1 VGFQHSFA
9 DEMAKFQKYSTAPKV
24 GPLMEQNDTVQRFQM
39 VELVHKTAK
48 QRAEEAQPHDCREL
62 QRDAFERG
70 RQAGIDEG
78 RAQCQAQV
86 EEEVKK
92 ALRLANQIGRARVM
106 ALEEHERDIVEVALA
121 ISKKILLRE
130 IEIDKELVVR
140 QVRQVLGLLPD
151 KTLVTL
157 KVHPQDFMI
166 LEPLQ
171 HTLRPEWGD
180 GDHLVLEAY
189 EDVDPGG
196 CLVEQAGLLF
206 DARLTQQL
214 ALVASEF
221 GLESPRS

>member
-1 VGFQHSFA
+1 MGH
-9 DEMAKFQKYSTAPKV
+9 DE
-24 GPLMEQNDTVQRFQM
+24 TVKSFQM
-39 VELVHKTAK
+39 VELVYKSAK
-48 QRAEEAQPHDCREL
+48 QRAEEAQPHDCTEL

-70 RQAGIDEG
+70 RQAGIEEG

-86 EEEVKK
+86 DEELKK
-92 ALRLANQIGRARVM
+92 VLRLANHIGRARVA

-121 ISKKILLRE
+121 ITRKIMLRE
-130 IEIDKELVVR
+130 IEVDKELVVR
-140 QVRQVLGLLPD
+140 QVRQVLKLLPA
-151 KTLVTL
+151 KALVTL
-157 KVHPQDFMI
+157 KVHPQDFST

-171 HTLRPEWGD
+171 LTLREEFTD

-214 ALVASEF
+214 AIVAREF
-221 GLESPRS
+221 GLESSQS

>member
-1 VGFQHSFA
+1 
-9 DEMAKFQKYSTAPKV
+9 
-24 GPLMEQNDTVQRFQM
+24 MEQDQTVQRFQM
-39 VELVHKTAK
+39 VELVHKSAK
-48 QRAEEAQPHDCREL
+48 QRAEETQPHDCREL
-62 QRDAFERG
+62 QQDAFERG
-70 RQAGIDEG
+70 RQAGIAEG

-92 ALRLANQIGRARVM
+92 ALRLANQIGRARVI
-106 ALEEHERDIVEVALA
+106 ALEEHERDIMEVALA
-121 ISKKILLRE
+121 ICKKILLRE
-130 IEIDKELVVR
+130 CEIDKELVVR

-157 KVHPQDFMI
+157 KVHPQDFKT

-171 HTLRPEWGD
+171 HTLRPEWAD
-180 GDHLVLEAY
+180 GDHLAIEPFD
-189 EDVDPGG
+189 EVDPGG

-221 GLESPRS
+221 GLETPRS

>member
-1 VGFQHSFA
+1 
-9 DEMAKFQKYSTAPKV
+9 
-24 GPLMEQNDTVQRFQM
+24 MEQDDTVKRFQM
-39 VELVHKTAK
+39 VELVHKSAK

-62 QRDAFERG
+62 QQAAFERG
-70 RQAGIDEG
+70 RQAGIAEG

-86 EEEVKK
+86 EEEIKK
-92 ALRLANQIGRARVM
+92 ALRLANQIGRARVI

-130 IEIDKELVVR
+130 CEIDKELVVR

-157 KVHPQDFMI
+157 KVHPQDFKI
-166 LEPLQ
+166 LEPLR
-171 HTLRPEWGD
+171 HTLRPEWAD
-180 GDHLVLEAY
+180 GDHLALEALD
-189 EDVDPGG
+189 EVDPGG

-206 DARLTQQL
+206 DARLSQQL

-221 GLESPRS
+221 GLEAPRS

>member
-1 VGFQHSFA
+1 
-9 DEMAKFQKYSTAPKV
+9 
-24 GPLMEQNDTVQRFQM
+24 MEQDDTVKRFQM
-39 VELVHKTAK
+39 VELVHKSAK
-48 QRAEEAQPHDCREL
+48 QRAEEAQPNDCREL
-62 QRDAFERG
+62 QQAAFERG
-70 RQAGIDEG
+70 RQAGIAEG

-92 ALRLANQIGRARVM
+92 ALRLANQIGRARVI

-130 IEIDKELVVR
+130 CENDKELVVR

-157 KVHPQDFMI
+157 KVHPQDFKI

-171 HTLRPEWGD
+171 HTLRPEWAD
-180 GDHLVLEAY
+180 GDHLALEAFD
-189 EDVDPGG
+189 DVDPGG
-196 CLVEQAGLLF
+196 YLVEQAGLLF

-214 ALVASEF
+214 ALLASEF
-221 GLESPRS
+221 GLEAPRL

>member
-1 VGFQHSFA
+1 
-9 DEMAKFQKYSTAPKV
+9 
-24 GPLMEQNDTVQRFQM
+24 MEQDDTVKRFQM
-39 VELVHKTAK
+39 VELVHKSTK
-48 QRAEEAQPHDCREL
+48 QRVEEAQPHDCREL
-62 QRDAFERG
+62 QQAAFERG
-70 RQAGIDEG
+70 RQAGIAEG
-78 RAQCQAQV
+78 HAQCQDQV
-86 EEEVKK
+86 EEEIKK
-92 ALRLANQIGRARVM
+92 ALRLANQIGRARVI

-130 IEIDKELVVR
+130 CEIDKELVVR

-157 KVHPQDFMI
+157 KVHPQDFKI

-171 HTLRPEWGD
+171 HTLRPEWAD
-180 GDHLVLEAY
+180 GDHLALEAFD
-189 EDVDPGG
+189 DVDPGG

-221 GLESPRS
+221 GLEAPRL

>member
-1 VGFQHSFA
+1 
-9 DEMAKFQKYSTAPKV
+9 
-24 GPLMEQNDTVQRFQM
+24 MEQDQTVQRFQM
-39 VELVHKTAK
+39 VELVHKSAK

-62 QRDAFERG
+62 QQDAFERG
-70 RQAGIDEG
+70 RQAGIAEG

-92 ALRLANQIGRARVM
+92 ALRLANQIGRARVI
-106 ALEEHERDIVEVALA
+106 ALEEHERDIMEVALA
-121 ISKKILLRE
+121 ICKKILLRE
-130 IEIDKELVVR
+130 CEIDKELVVR

-157 KVHPQDFMI
+157 KVHPQDFKT

-171 HTLRPEWGD
+171 HTLRPEWAD
-180 GDHLVLEAY
+180 GDHLAIEAFD
-189 EDVDPGG
+189 EVDPGG

-221 GLESPRS
+221 GLETPRS